1 MRSQRNSS
9 SNMNQAL
16 KEKNRKKKRI
26 LRASIYLFSK
36 KGFNETTIENITKR
50 AKVAKGTFYSFF
62 EKKEDVLLYFL
73 DDEISIIESLEG
85 ILSDD
90 GFEVMHAYNGY
101 EALKKIESE
110 SPDIVL
116 LDIWMPGMD
125 GIETLKEIKKIS
137 PNLPVVMITGHG
149 TIESAVDATKSGAY
163 DFLEKPLSIDK
174 VMVTI
179 NNALNF
185 RKIEE
190 ENIYLRKKSIE
201 KNSITG
207 TSPAVQKLYGEIMTA
222 APTSASILIT
232 GENGTGKEMVAR
244 TIHQFSTRPEQPFII
259 INCAAIPEENLDSEL
274 FGHEKGA
281 FKKATSKNKGKFEL
295 ASGGTLFL
303 DEIGDMNINTQ
314 AKILRALESKTFQRI
329 GGGRTLHVDVRLIA
343 SSNKNLEKEI
353 EIGTFRK
360 DLFFRLNVIPID
372 VPPLRDRKEDIPIL
386 VDIFL
391 EKLSKQSSG
400 KKKTISEDCLTL
412 FADYQWHGNVRELKN
427 LVERLSIMVE
437 QDNIEVSDIPQ
448 PYNSEYKPEKSIE
461 KGRFFDEDD
470 LAIAK
475 KKFEKEFIVKKLSL
489 EGGDMKSA
497 AKKLGTT
504 VKYIKKS
511 IS

>member
-1 MRSQRNSS
+1 MYP
-9 SNMNQAL
+9 A
-16 KEKNRKKKRI
+16 
-26 LRASIYLFSK
+26 
-36 KGFNETTIENITKR
+36 
-50 AKVAKGTFYSFF
+50 
-62 EKKEDVLLYFL
+62 VLIV
-73 DDEISIIESLEG
+73 DDEATIIESLEG

-90 GFEVMHAYNGY
+90 GFEVIHAFNGY

-125 GIETLKEIKKIS
+125 GIETLKEIKKIA

-185 RKIEE
+185 RKREE

-207 TSPAVQKLYGEIMTA
+207 TSHAVQKLYEEIMNA
-222 APTSASILIT
+222 APSDASILIS

-244 TIHQFSTRPEQPFII
+244 TIHQLSLRPEQPFII

-329 GGGRTLHVDVRLIA
+329 GGGRTLHMDARLIA
-343 SSNKNLEKEI
+343 SSNKDLEKEI
-353 EIGTFRK
+353 EAGNFRK
-360 DLFFRLNVIPID
+360 DLFFRLNVIPII
-372 VPPLRDRKEDIPIL
+372 VPPLRDRKKDIPLL
-386 VDIFL
+386 VDTFL
-391 EKLSKQSSG
+391 ENLSKQSSE
-400 KKKTISEDCLTL
+400 KKKNISENALGL
-412 FADYQWHGNVRELKN
+412 LLDYEWQGNVRELKN
-427 LVERLSIMVE
+427 LLERLSIMVGK
-437 QDNIEVSDIPQ
+437 DHINAADIPQ
-448 PYNSEYKPEKSIE
+448 PDNPIREPVKLPDKELFIY
-461 KGRFFDEDD
+461 EDD
-470 LAIAK
+470 LSKAK
-475 KKFEKEFIVKKLSL
+475 KQFEKDFIKKMIDL
-489 EGGDMKSA
+489 ESGDLKSA
-497 AKKLGTT
+497 AKKLGTS
-504 VKYIKKS
+504 VKYIKK
-511 IS
+511 IIH

>member
-1 MRSQRNSS
+1 MYP
-9 SNMNQAL
+9 A
-16 KEKNRKKKRI
+16 
-26 LRASIYLFSK
+26 
-36 KGFNETTIENITKR
+36 
-50 AKVAKGTFYSFF
+50 
-62 EKKEDVLLYFL
+62 VLIV
-73 DDEISIIESLEG
+73 DDEATIIESLEG

-90 GFEVMHAYNGY
+90 GFEVIHAFNGY

-125 GIETLKEIKKIS
+125 GIETLKEIKKIA

-185 RKIEE
+185 RKREE

-207 TSPAVQKLYGEIMTA
+207 TSHAVQKLYEEIMNA
-222 APTSASILIT
+222 APSDASILIS

-244 TIHQFSTRPEQPFII
+244 TIHQLSLRPEQPFII

-329 GGGRTLHVDVRLIA
+329 GGGRTLHMDARLIA
-343 SSNKNLEKEI
+343 SSNKDLEKEI
-353 EIGTFRK
+353 EAGNFRK
-360 DLFFRLNVIPID
+360 DLFFRLNVIPII
-372 VPPLRDRKEDIPIL
+372 VPPLRDRKKDIPLL
-386 VDIFL
+386 VDTFL
-391 EKLSKQSSG
+391 ENLSKQSSE
-400 KKKTISEDCLTL
+400 KKKNISENALGL
-412 FADYQWHGNVRELKN
+412 LLDYEWQGNVRELKN
-427 LVERLSIMVE
+427 LLERLSIMVGK
-437 QDNIEVSDIPQ
+437 DHINAADIPQ
-448 PYNSEYKPEKSIE
+448 PYNPIREPVKLPDKELFIY
-461 KGRFFDEDD
+461 EDD
-470 LAIAK
+470 LSKAK
-475 KKFEKEFIVKKLSL
+475 KQFEKDFIKKMIDL
-489 EGGDMKSA
+489 ESGDLKSA
-497 AKKLGTT
+497 AKKLGTS
-504 VKYIKKS
+504 VKYIKK
-511 IS
+511 ILH

>member
-1 MRSQRNSS
+1 MYP
-9 SNMNQAL
+9 A
-16 KEKNRKKKRI
+16 
-26 LRASIYLFSK
+26 
-36 KGFNETTIENITKR
+36 
-50 AKVAKGTFYSFF
+50 
-62 EKKEDVLLYFL
+62 VLIV
-73 DDEISIIESLEG
+73 DDEATIIESLEG

-101 EALKKIESE
+101 EALKKIEAE

-125 GIETLKEIKKIS
+125 GIETLKEIKKIA

-185 RKIEE
+185 RKLEE

-207 TSPAVQKLYGEIMTA
+207 TSPAVQKLYGEILNA
-222 APTSASILIT
+222 APTDASILIT

-244 TIHQFSTRPEQPFII
+244 TIQQFSLRPEQPFII
-259 INCAAIPEENLDSEL
+259 INCAAIPEKNLDSEL

-281 FKKATSKNKGKFEL
+281 FKGAASKNKGKFEL

-303 DEIGDMNINTQ
+303 DEIGDMNISTQ

-329 GGGRTLHVDVRLIA
+329 GGGRTLHMDVRIIA
-343 SSNKNLEKEI
+343 SSNKDLKKEI
-353 EIGTFRK
+353 KAGNFRE
-360 DLFFRLNVIPID
+360 DLYFRLNVIPIQ
-372 VPPLRDRKEDIPIL
+372 VPSLRDRKEDIPIL
-386 VDIFL
+386 VDTFL

-400 KKKTISEDCLTL
+400 KKKTLSEKGLKILASYDW
-412 FADYQWHGNVRELKN
+412 QGNVRELRN
-427 LVERLSIMVE
+427 LMERLSIMVE
-437 QDNIEVSDIPQ
+437 SDNIAVADIPQ
-448 PYNSEYKPEKSIE
+448 PYNPECE
-461 KGRFFDEDD
+461 PVE
-470 LAIAK
+470 LNK
-475 KKFEKEFIVKKLSL
+475 K
-489 EGGDMKSA
+489 
-497 AKKLGTT
+497 
-504 VKYIKKS
+504 
-511 IS
+511 